1 VAGHACGGVERLEDV
16 PAAAGQAAHVA
27 GGVDHLERPALGD
40 GPDAGGGVE
49 AYRGLPGAVID
60 AEAAA
65 GEGRTV
71 DGPARL
77 LGAAG
82 VDDPEGTDQIQR
94 MVMARQLPKG

>member
-1 VAGHACGGVERLEDV
+1 
-16 PAAAGQAAHVA
+16 
-27 GGVDHLERPALGD
+27 
-40 GPDAGGGVE
+40 
-49 AYRGLPGAVID
+49 VID